1 MILCFLHSCLSL
13 SVRPP
18 VTLPVGLGHVDVGFP
33 PTFGHTPL
41 CVSRVLARVLETGE
55 FFLRCVGRA
64 ADVGDHSPSVWPHAP
79 YRRLMG
85 CEARIEA
92 GKKLRHAS
100 CIRIM
105 YIVRHLLRSQRRALQ
120 RFQQSSALGHRRP
133 RLRQTDGIIESFS
146 APEPA
151 RASRA
156 CC

>member
-92 GKKLRHAS
+92 GKKMRHAS

-105 YIVRHLLRSQRRALQ
+105 YIRS
-120 RFQQSSALGHRRP
+120 SSAQESEKSAAEVSAIFRP
-133 RLRQTDGIIESFS
+133 RSSPSPF
-146 APEPA
+146 
-151 RASRA
+151 ASNRRHH
-156 CC
+156 

>member
-79 YRRLMG
+79 YRGLMG

-92 GKKLRHAS
+92 GKKMRHAS

-105 YIVRHLLRSQRRALQ
+105 YIRS
-120 RFQQSSALGHRRP
+120 SSAQESEKSAAEVSAIFRP
-133 RLRQTDGIIESFS
+133 RSSPSPF
-146 APEPA
+146 
-151 RASRA
+151 ASNRRHH
-156 CC
+156 

>member
-105 YIVRHLLRSQRRALQ
+105 YIRS
-120 RFQQSSALGHRRP
+120 SSAQESEKSAAEVSAIFRP
-133 RLRQTDGIIESFS
+133 RSSPSPF
-146 APEPA
+146 
-151 RASRA
+151 ASNRRHH
-156 CC
+156 